1 MPATSHTWDYR
12 PLAAVEPGVAS
23 SFEEVTLMAIN
34 ETASLDRDV
43 VARERAIKR
52 LKKRRD
58 FYGHLFVYTL
68 VNGVLVAIWA
78 VANVHGF
85 FWPIYP
91 ILGWGIGVVL
101 NAWDVYR
108 KETFSEEQ
116 IQREIGHLQRRT

>member
-1 MPATSHTWDYR
+1 MVDMVQS
-12 PLAAVEPGVAS
+12 
-23 SFEEVTLMAIN
+23 
-34 ETASLDRDV
+34 ETIQDDRADALRV
-43 VARERAIKR
+43 RAIKR